1 MKNLIA
7 FSLSIVLLSSC
18 SESKDEMMQE
28 GAISNHTEVTAD
40 TVIQEII
47 EDTIKDIPT
56 NFEYFDDYTSILT
69 KEDLLAHF
77 DKTNLT
83 NQSVWYA
90 EGTMEKKST
99 LLIDPNTK
107 FAILYVWS
115 DENPDKVDFIE
126 ANFYL
131 GDSTTQNNKGLT
143 TKDGL
148 KIGMTI
154 NELADWNGN
163 TLSFL
168 GFGWDYSG
176 GVMVDSTDR
185 FSTSNYQVN
194 LGFDEFTDEFMDL
207 LGDVTLNT
215 DMDIVKKANIYVN
228 QITFYPPKVDE

>member
-1 MKNLIA
+1 MKNLIT
-7 FSLSIVLLSSC
+7 FSLSLVLLNSC
-18 SESKDEMMQE
+18 SESKNEMTQE
-28 GAISNHTEVTAD
+28 ETTSNHTEVHVD
-40 TVIQEII
+40 TVIQEVI
-47 EDTIKDIPT
+47 EDTIKDT
-56 NFEYFDDYTSILT
+56 QNKFEYFDDYTSILT
-69 KEDLLAHF
+69 REDLLAHF

-99 LLIDPNTK
+99 LLVDPNTK
-107 FAILYVWS
+107 YAILYVWS
-115 DENPDKVDFIE
+115 DENPDNVDFIE
-126 ANFYL
+126 ANFYP

-148 KIGMTI
+148 NIGMTI

-163 TLSFL
+163 PLSFL

-176 GVMVDSTDR
+176 SVMVDSTDR
-185 FSTSNYQVN
+185 FNTSNYQVT

-207 LGDVTLNT
+207 MGDVTLNT

-228 QITFYPPKVDE
+228 QITYYPPKVDE